1 MSTLTTFSDVNKKSK
16 MISFRLS
23 SEEFRLLQGACSKTG
38 ARSVSELA
46 RAAMQRIIVDDN
58 FSPGSAD
65 AEVREL
71 KLKFSALAAEV
82 QRLSR
87 LVMGSESAA

>member
-1 MSTLTTFSDVNKKSK
+1 
-16 MISFRLS
+16 
-23 SEEFRLLQGACSKTG
+23 
-38 ARSVSELA
+38 
-46 RAAMQRIIVDDN
+46 MQRIILEDS

-65 AEVREL
+65 VEVRQL

-87 LVMGSESAA
+87 LVAGSERAS

>member
-1 MSTLTTFSDVNKKSK
+1 MSTLPTFSDVNKKSK

-46 RAAMQRIIVDDN
+46 RAAMQRIIIEDS
-58 FSPGSAD
+58 FSPGSTD
-65 AEVREL
+65 VEMREL

-87 LVMGSESAA
+87 IVTGSEQAS

>member
-1 MSTLTTFSDVNKKSK
+1 MSTLSTFSDVNKKSK

-23 SEEFRLLQGACSKTG
+23 SEEFRLLQAACSKTG

-46 RAAMQRIIVDDN
+46 RAAMQRIIIDDS

-65 AEVREL
+65 VEVRDL
-71 KLKFSALAAEV
+71 KLKFNALAAEV

-87 LVMGSESAA
+87 LVASSEALS

>member
-1 MSTLTTFSDVNKKSK
+1 MSTLPNFSDVNKKSK

-23 SEEFRLLQGACSKTG
+23 SEEFRLLQEACSKTG

-46 RAAMQRIIVDDN
+46 RAAMQRIIIDDS

-71 KLKFSALAAEV
+71 KLKFNALAAEV
-82 QRLSR
+82 HRLSR
-87 LVMGSESAA
+87 LVTGSEALS

>member
-1 MSTLTTFSDVNKKSK
+1 MFTTLSAVNKKSK

-46 RAAMQRIIVDDN
+46 RAAMQRIIIDDS
-58 FSPGSAD
+58 FSPGSTD
-65 AEVREL
+65 VEMREL
-71 KLKFSALAAEV
+71 KLKFNALAAEV

-87 LVMGSESAA
+87 LVMGSESAS